1 MKKAIK
7 ISAII
12 LLIII
17 TPIVLMF
24 LVVFFLFQE
33 KEYNIKT
40 EYGDSFVI
48 YGGGFIGEYRISE
61 KNNKSIILA
70 TAEMYYKKSDF
81 QPICDTDSFRAY
93 SFINKYDE
101 IYIMK
106 IKKYDEFF
114 VIYKDEEKYNKHI
127 F

>member
-61 KNNKSIILA
+61 KK
-70 TAEMYYKKSDF
+70 
-81 QPICDTDSFRAY
+81 
-93 SFINKYDE
+93 
-101 IYIMK
+101 
-106 IKKYDEFF
+106 
-114 VIYKDEEKYNKHI
+114 
-127 F
+127 